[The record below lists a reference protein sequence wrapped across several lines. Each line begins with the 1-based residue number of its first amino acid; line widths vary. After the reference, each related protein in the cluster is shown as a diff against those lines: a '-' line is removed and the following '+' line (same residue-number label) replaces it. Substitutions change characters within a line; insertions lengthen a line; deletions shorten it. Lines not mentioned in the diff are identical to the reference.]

1 MAHFAKLDENNNVIN
16 IECVGD
22 EDCNNNDDEAAGIAH
37 QTAVTGYSN
46 WKRTSYNTFENT
58 HKLGGTPFRG
68 NYATIGG
75 TYDPVNDQFYP
86 VKINAS
92 WVKDVANAKWVA
104 PIPYPTIDDNP
115 DMSINWDEPNYRW
128 VRNTSPRA
136 ENPEQ
141 AWDTNTLSWI
151 DL

>member
-1 MAHFAKLDENNNVIN
+1 MAHFAKLDENNKVLN
-16 IECVGD
+16 IEVVAD

-37 QTAVTGYSN
+37 QTAITGYSN

-75 TYDPVNDQFYP
+75 TYDPVNDQFYSIKP
-86 VKINAS
+86 NAS
-92 WVKDVANAKWVA
+92 WVKDVSNAKWIA
-104 PIPYPTIDDNP
+104 PIPYPTIDDNS
-115 DMSINWDEPNYRW
+115 DMSINWDESNYRW
-128 VRNTSPRA
+128 VRNTSARP

-141 AWDTNTLSWI
+141 AWNSDTLSWP